1 MALEGAFLK
10 LQDRAN
16 EFLITCLSIANTL
29 ELMNTGNKPEGCK
42 PIVVYINILSRG
54 IRVIG

>member
-42 PIVVYINILSRG
+42 PIVVYIYIYYPEG
-54 IRVIG
+54 